1 MKLFT
6 IMKWL
11 AVWDYRYTLTF
22 LAVYVPGLIVRGFNC
37 NRKTVTLSW
46 ISCALGLISIL
57 IGAAPI
63 WWYVTSG
70 TKELSAEIWCA
81 VGVAAQVLNAAPA
94 IATVIQLIDF
104 IRIKRSKDA

>member
-1 MKLFT
+1 MKFIT

-11 AVWDYRYTLTF
+11 AIWDYRYTLTF
-22 LAVYVPGLIVRGFNC
+22 LAVYVPWLIVLGFNG
-37 NRKTVTLSW
+37 NRKTVILSW

-63 WWYVTSG
+63 WWYVTTG
-70 TKELSAEIWCA
+70 TRGLGASIWCA
-81 VGVAAQVLNAAPA
+81 IGVAAQVLNAAPA
-94 IATVIQLIDF
+94 IAAVIQLIDF

>member
-1 MKLFT
+1 MKFIT

-11 AVWDYRYTLTF
+11 AIWDYRYTLTF
-22 LAVYVPGLIVRGFNC
+22 LAVYVPWLIVLGFNGD
-37 NRKTVTLSW
+37 RKTMILSW

-63 WWYVTSG
+63 WWYVTTG
-70 TKELSAEIWCA
+70 TRGLGASIWCA
-81 VGVAAQVLNAAPA
+81 IGVAAQVLNAAPA
-94 IATVIQLIDF
+94 IAAVIQLIDF

>member
-1 MKLFT
+1 MKFIT

-11 AVWDYRYTLTF
+11 AVWDYHYTLTF
-22 LAVYVPGLIVRGFNC
+22 LAVYVPWLIVLGFNY
-37 NRKTVTLSW
+37 NRKTVILSW
-46 ISCALGLISIL
+46 ISCALGLLSIL
-57 IGAAPI
+57 IGAVPI

-70 TKELSAEIWCA
+70 TRGLSAEIWCA

-104 IRIKRSKDA
+104 IRVKRSKDA

>member
-1 MKLFT
+1 MKFIT

-22 LAVYVPGLIVRGFNC
+22 LAAYVPWLIVLGFNG

-63 WWYVTSG
+63 WWYVTTG

-94 IATVIQLIDF
+94 IAAVIQLIDS
-104 IRIKRSKDA
+104 IRVKRSKCT